1 MNKKRFVDNDSFTS
15 TYRRR
20 ASVPEK
26 FAPNE
31 ISNINISSK
40 KVRTKVI
47 CFCRHCNG
55 TKEVDPRTRKIH
67 MKNQS
72 TYNTISSTIPP
83 LETLS
88 ISPSDTYSRMQF
100 SNEYYNQLEE
110 QSILNPN
117 ESINQNFVK
126 FSNSQLTTSNEQ
138 LNYIFLTKRVNIE
151 NNQNLIKKK
160 LILIPEK
167 YLSDDDEEIQE
178 KSDQENNK
186 ESDYNESEL
195 DSEEECEKINFD
207 LLETEENSTELS
219 IKNYTYEYN

>member
-31 ISNINISSK
+31 IPNINISSK
-40 KVRTKVI
+40 KVRTK
-47 CFCRHCNG
+47 
-55 TKEVDPRTRKIH
+55 
-67 MKNQS
+67 
-72 TYNTISSTIPP
+72 
-83 LETLS
+83 TLS
-88 ISPSDTYSRMQF
+88 TSPLNTYSRMQF

-110 QSILNPN
+110 QSIFDPN

-126 FSNSQLTTSNEQ
+126 FSN
-138 LNYIFLTKRVNIE
+138 
-151 NNQNLIKKK
+151 
-160 LILIPEK
+160 
-167 YLSDDDEEIQE
+167 DDDEIQE

-195 DSEEECEKINFD
+195 DSEEECEEINFD

-219 IKNYTYEYN
+219 IKNYTYEYNWIILWILQF